1 MVTNA
6 KQRKVHNDFQLLNVL
21 WKWRGTTDSDSDSDN
36 DVVNLQLL
44 NVLRKWR
51 GTTNNNSDNNND
63 NNHDVVNL
71 RIILAKQQMMSHQ
84 TMMDSNNH

>member
-1 MVTNA
+1 MLHLRMVTNA

-21 WKWRGTTDSDSDSDN
+21 WKWRGTTD
-36 DVVNLQLL
+36 
-44 NVLRKWR
+44 
-51 GTTNNNSDNNND
+51 NNSDNNND